1 MRLGRNAPMFYGVGE
16 MPEDE
21 DEDEDEGEGEMA
33 LHHP

>member
-21 DEDEDEGEGEMA
+21 DEDEGEGEMA